1 MNWTLTFGITD
12 TGLVD
17 HTYTTTGTVTPVGN
31 TEITGQGAIT
41 IVSATASNFFID
53 LFATSPIPF
62 TLNVPGGATLDLNP
76 STRATATPEPASLL
90 LAGAG
95 IAGLLW
101 RKRKQA

>member
-17 HTYTTTGTVTPVGN
+17 YTYTTTGTVTPVGN